1 MWLGKQT
8 KKDEQSEHLCV
19 HHLVGYSDRW
29 NTQNQGDSTRSFLTY
44 CLFSSNCKVKSL
56 LYQEDCSFLGEVFR
70 EVRGA
75 HFVVD
80 GEGCGG
86 S

>member
-1 MWLGKQT
+1 MEYIEPRRQYTELSHIVG
-8 KKDEQSEHLCV
+8 SHL
-19 HHLVGYSDRW
+19 
-29 NTQNQGDSTRSFLTY
+29 F
-44 CLFSSNCKVKSL
+44 LFSSNCKVKSL
-56 LYQEDCSFLGEVFR
+56 LYQADCSFLGEVFR

-80 GEGCGG
+80 GEGYGG